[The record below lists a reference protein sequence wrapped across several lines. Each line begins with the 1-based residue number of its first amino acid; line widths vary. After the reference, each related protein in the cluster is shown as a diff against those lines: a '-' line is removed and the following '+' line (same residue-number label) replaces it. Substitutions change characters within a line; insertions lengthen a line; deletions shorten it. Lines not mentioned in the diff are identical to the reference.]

1 MIMPKKIKRFLT
13 AESGVAE
20 LLKQTPPLYFSGKTK
35 SDWQDWR
42 RKFRA
47 KIKQNLGLC
56 PEPVPLD
63 VEVLE
68 SVKMDGYTR
77 EKIIFNPDTFS
88 SVPAYVLIPDSASA
102 DNPRPAMLC
111 AHGHGVGKDTLAGV
125 APIDYQKQFAVEL
138 AKQGFVTI
146 APDWRTFGE
155 RLDRSEWVRRP
166 GRDGCNVA
174 YLAYGYWGYQML
186 NLDIC
191 DAKRCLD
198 YLQTR
203 PDVDGKNLGCMG
215 CSFGGTMTTYVS
227 AMDNRIKAA
236 VIVCYISTIED
247 ALNDRGRG
255 NTCGSQFMFGLR
267 QYGDIADVAGL
278 IAPHACMVQIGSK
291 DDCFI
296 EEDALKAYKHLEK
309 IYKSADASDK
319 LVLDHFEG
327 VHEIDLEKA
336 IEFLKANLG

>member
-1 MIMPKKIKRFLT
+1 MSPKVKRFLT
-13 AESGVAE
+13 AESGIAH
-20 LLKQTPPLYFSGKTK
+20 LLKQTPPLHFSGKTK
-35 SDWQDWR
+35 SDWREWR

-47 KIKQNLGLC
+47 KMKQSLGPSPDL
-56 PEPVPLD
+56 VPLD
-63 VEVLE
+63 VEILE

-77 EKIIFNPDTFS
+77 EKIIFNPDAFS

-125 APIDYQKQFAVEL
+125 VPPDYQKQFAVEL

-155 RLDRSEWVRRP
+155 RIDRDEWVRRP

-191 DAKRCLD
+191 DAMRCLD
-198 YLQTR
+198 YLQSR
-203 PDVDGKNLGCMG
+203 SDVDGKRLGCMG
-215 CSFGGTMTTYVS
+215 CSFGGTMTTYIS

-236 VIVCYISTIED
+236 VIVCYLSTIED

-255 NTCGSQFMFGLR
+255 NTCGSQFMYALKR
-267 QYGDIADVAGL
+267 YGNISDVAGL
-278 IAPHACMVQIGSK
+278 IAPRACMAQIGSR

-296 EEDALKAYKHLEK
+296 EKDALKAYKHLEM
-309 IYKSADASDK
+309 IYKSAGVSDK
-319 LVLDHFEG
+319 LVLDHFDG

-336 IEFLKANLG
+336 IGFLKRHLG